1 VQIVGARWFLFWIW
15 SGVIGPWSKVRVLF
29 IFILFNKM
37 NEDMESKE
45 IAKILL
51 INCKIIHL
59 IHCLTTN
66 CKKSRTAITKFN
78 RPYMRK
84 WKAETVI

>member
-1 VQIVGARWFLFWIW
+1 
-15 SGVIGPWSKVRVLF
+15 
-29 IFILFNKM
+29 
-37 NEDMESKE
+37 MEIKE
-45 IAKILL
+45 IAKMLL
-51 INCKIIHL
+51 INYQIIHL

-66 CKKSRTAITKFN
+66 CKKSRSATTKFN